1 MHVGSMATAVSNVLL
16 TGVLLAGGMG
26 VPVAMGIAGSGVLVG
41 VAFKLEMAWATGE
54 GKIWRCK
61 LSNWAKSSAS
71 TTVNNTPPV
80 TNKWMR
86 QLPGAMVS

>member
-1 MHVGSMATAVSNVLL
+1 MQLGSMATAVSVEPFA
-16 TGVLLAGGMG
+16 GVLLAGGIG
-26 VPVAMGIAGSGVLVG
+26 VPLAIGMAGSGVLVG

-80 TNKWMR
+80 TNK
-86 QLPGAMVS
+86 